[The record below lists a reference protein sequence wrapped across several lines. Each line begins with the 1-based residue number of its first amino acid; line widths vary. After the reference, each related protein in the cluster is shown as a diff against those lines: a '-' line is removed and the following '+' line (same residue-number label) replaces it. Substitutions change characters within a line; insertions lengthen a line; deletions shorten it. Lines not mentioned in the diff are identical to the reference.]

1 MEIQLRVKKP
11 VRKRKRK
18 KPSPEQ
24 KLRSQMNWIYKKYHT
39 GDLNLNKE
47 SHRIAARI
55 AIKKGI
61 IPEEVLNDERYY
73 QSDDQ
78 S

>member
-1 MEIQLRVKKP
+1 
-11 VRKRKRK
+11 
-18 KPSPEQ
+18 
-24 KLRSQMNWIYKKYHT
+24 MNWIYRKYYT

-55 AIKKGI
+55 AIKEGI

-78 S
+78 SE